1 MQCYEFQVPVKLL
14 SGHGSSA
21 RSTVTFSWHNLNET
35 AFFPF
40 FFFFGPTQGLNIL
53 MVMDLLLTGASFS
66 PSDVC
71 HILAGGIA

>member
-1 MQCYEFQVPVKLL
+1 MAAVPAQL
-14 SGHGSSA
+14 
-21 RSTVTFSWHNLNET
+21 WP
-35 AFFPF
+35 FPGTTSMKQLFF

-71 HILAGGIA
+71 HILAGGTA

>member
-21 RSTVTFSWHNLNET
+21 RSTVTSSMKQL
-35 AFFPF
+35 FFF